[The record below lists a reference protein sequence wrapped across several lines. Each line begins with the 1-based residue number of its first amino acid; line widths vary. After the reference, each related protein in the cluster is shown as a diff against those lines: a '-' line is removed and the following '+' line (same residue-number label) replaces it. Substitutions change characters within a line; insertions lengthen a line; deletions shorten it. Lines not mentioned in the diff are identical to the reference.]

1 MKKVILIVF
10 AGLIFGCAPLTVEQS
25 IQKLT
30 YQKDAI
36 SGADI
41 WVVWRIP
48 TVQFM
53 DNLLEEYE
61 INSYMKCVKLGDNYS
76 VSMTTQSGAEPIL
89 GKYEFSKKGSEPLYV
104 SIGKNQPRKAALY
117 RGDETHLD
125 IYETEFSPEEIKTLM
140 QIVDTPNIRI
150 RPISVGGDTF
160 ASKKLSDTEKT
171 QIKAIL
177 KVCKFM

>member
-1 MKKVILIVF
+1 MKKVILMVF
-10 AGLIFGCAPLTVEQS
+10 IGLIFGCAPLTVEQS

-30 YQKDAI
+30 YQKDAM

-76 VSMTTQSGAEPIL
+76 VAMTTQSGAEPIL
-89 GKYEFSKKGSEPLYV
+89 QKYEFLKQGSDPLYV
-104 SIGKNQPRKAALY
+104 PLGKNQARKASLY
-117 RGDETHLD
+117 RGDEGHLD
-125 IYETEFSPEEIKTLM
+125 IYETEFSPEDIKTLI
-140 QIVDTPNIRI
+140 QVVDTPGIRV
-150 RPISVGGDTF
+150 RPVSVDGDAF

-177 KVCKFM
+177 KVCRFM